1 MSKVIHKPIKI
12 PQNVELIF
20 ESVENLSKSISTS
33 HNIESDLKIK
43 GPKGESLLEFHK
55 ISLFYDSNTRELHLN
70 CDQASLQ
77 YKGLYR
83 SIIQSQIHGI
93 TKGFIKKLNLVG
105 IGMKVEQKKEVNQ
118 NILLFKLGKSHDI
131 KYIIPKEV
139 DIVVDSPTSLTISSY
154 SKYLVGQIASD
165 IRSFHRPDPYKG
177 KGIRYADEEVY
188 LKEKK

>member
-1 MSKVIHKPIKI
+1 MSKIIHKPIKI

-20 ESVENLSKSISTS
+20 EPMKNSCKSIST
-33 HNIESDLKIK
+33 NYNDENDLKIK
-43 GPKGESLLEFHK
+43 GPRGESLLRLHG
-55 ISLFYDSNTRELHLN
+55 ISLFYDLKTRELHLN
-70 CDQASLQ
+70 CDKANLQ

-105 IGMKVEQKKEVNQ
+105 IGMKVEQKKENNQ
-118 NILLFKLGKSHDI
+118 NILLFKLGKSHDV
-131 KYIIPKEV
+131 KYIVPKEV
-139 DIVVDSPTSLTISSY
+139 DIIVDSSTSLTINSF

>member
-1 MSKVIHKPIKI
+1 MLRLH
-12 PQNVELIF
+12 
-20 ESVENLSKSISTS
+20 
-33 HNIESDLKIK
+33 
-43 GPKGESLLEFHK
+43 G
-55 ISLFYDSNTRELHLN
+55 ISLFYDLKTRELHLN
-70 CDQASLQ
+70 CDKANLQ

-105 IGMKVEQKKEVNQ
+105 IGMKVEQKKENNQ
-118 NILLFKLGKSHDI
+118 NILLFKLGKSHDV
-131 KYIIPKEV
+131 KYIVPKEV
-139 DIVVDSPTSLTISSY
+139 DIIVDSSTSLTINSF